1 MIRIGLTGGIAC
13 GKSTV
18 AAMLRELGCH
28 VIEADLVA
36 HELIEPGRLAYEEIV
51 REFGREILEASGRV
65 DRASLGRIVFADA
78 AKREKLNA
86 IVHPRVREEV
96 ERRIAALE
104 RSDPEGI
111 VVVVAALLFEA
122 GYEEALDRMV
132 VAWCRPE
139 QQIERLRERGLPLEE
154 AQRRIAAQWP
164 VEVKRQRADA
174 EIDCS
179 GTLEETQRQVEELF
193 RSLRERQAAARSQN
207 DSRQPLH

>member
-18 AAMLRELGCH
+18 AAMLREMGCH

-36 HELIEPGRLAYEEIV
+36 HELIEPGRPAYEEIV

-122 GYEEALDRMV
+122 GYTEALDRMV

-164 VEVKRQRADA
+164 VEAKRQRADA

-179 GTLEETQRQVEELF
+179 RTLDETRRQVEELF
-193 RSLRERQAAARSQN
+193 RNLRERQAAARSRK
-207 DSRQPLH
+207 DSRKPLH